1 MNYSLFEALSLA
13 KLFSRTIGGNN
24 NMTLSDAELEAA
36 AELLKRLGD
45 DRQDWSVQEKE
56 TYKTMVDFAKEI
68 SKSDWHR

>member
-1 MNYSLFEALSLA
+1 MNYSFFEAISLA

-56 TYKTMVDFAKEI
+56 TYKTMVDFAKET